1 MGAAGNKHCEAGFH
15 RWVRHLQVI
24 RDKDHIVRT
33 CQVCLKQEVVLT
45 LHCQTPYAASTSRNV
60 LPYRS

>member
-1 MGAAGNKHCEAGFH
+1 M
-15 RWVRHLQVI
+15 QII

-33 CQVCLKQEVVLT
+33 CQVCAKQEVVLT
-45 LHCQTPYAASTSRNV
+45 LHHPTPYAASSSRIA